1 MGADFL
7 SFCCFVNM
15 DCQTKYFWKKGS
27 LLYNQYKCMFLCI
40 GFSSEYSWI
49 LHLELKFNPWNSETF
64 CFTLKWDVPLATG
77 TFQLQLGRFSLKWDV
92 SLWGETFHLQLGRFS
107 SNWNVSVWSETEL
120 GVSLQ
125 ISVPASCFIMKR
137 VNALPIYNS
146 LESPCIV
153 VFRHWI
159 VMPLLCWQQ
168 LIS

>member
-1 MGADFL
+1 MRVI
-7 SFCCFVNM
+7 S
-15 DCQTKYFWKKGS
+15 
-27 LLYNQYKCMFLCI
+27 
-40 GFSSEYSWI
+40 
-49 LHLELKFNPWNSETF
+49 PWNSETF
-64 CFTLKWDVPLATG
+64 CFTLKWNVPLATG

-92 SLWGETFHLQLGRFS
+92 SLWSETFHLQLGRFS

-146 LESPCIV
+146 LGSPIV
-153 VFRHWI
+153 VLSHWI

-168 LIS
+168 LISYYDFILVEVNKET